1 MLDWLFKTDPQISYY
16 RKIKRWKNRLR
27 NRYLRQYYLFGLHK
41 YLKHN
46 NLRYK
51 KYKGQSTK
59 KSEKEITEAL
69 SVVNILK
76 ENNIK
81 PKIIFDIGSGI
92 GYFTNLYT
100 ILKPEIFIHA
110 IDKNRK
116 MKTKHFGY
124 IPNAKF
130 HLESVYNLSF
140 QELIEEIRPDTIVGI
155 HLCRNLAPE
164 FIDIFLRSESVKTMV
179 LSPCCATMDYEVWT
193 ELLYDMIQVPN
204 KQMIKDNH
212 ILSIR
217 NNLIMAVK

>member
-1 MLDWLFKTDPQISYY
+1 MFDWLRKTDPQISYKK
-16 RKIKRWKNRLR
+16 RIIRWKNRLS

-41 YLKHN
+41 YLKNN

-51 KYKGQSTK
+51 KYKGQATK
-59 KSEKEITEAL
+59 RKEKEITEAL

-76 ENNIK
+76 ENNIE

-100 ILKPEIFIHA
+100 ILKPKVYVHA

-124 IPNAKF
+124 IPNAEF

-140 QELIEEIRPDTIVGI
+140 QELVEEKRPDTIVGI

-164 FIDIFLRSESVKTMV
+164 FIDIFLRSESIKTMV

-193 ELLYDMIQVPN
+193 ELLYDLIQVPN
-204 KQMIKDNH
+204 KQMIKDKH